1 MAGILAP
8 VVVYGTLFGLT
19 YVLIAL
25 GFTLV
30 FGISRVLNLAYGAI
44 YMVTAYLIYFL
55 AVQSG
60 LGLGFSVL
68 LAVVFAVAVGV
79 AIFVLCARFS
89 PDPMRFLIVSFLFAL
104 LLQYLFEYYFQ
115 GQAGLI
121 IPSLIP
127 IQGLLIFGV
136 SVEAPYLV
144 AAGVTLTLLIVLWLW
159 IDRTEFGRA
168 IRATAEDPETAALF
182 GIRVRTVYLLVVA
195 LSSALVA
202 VAAVLIVPVQEVTPT
217 MWISPF
223 IIAFVVSVIG
233 GLGKFLWTIPA
244 AFLLSFSQFIVQFEY
259 PTTASLSDIV
269 AFVVAIAFIIILPH
283 GIAGA
288 GHES

>member
-1 MAGILAP
+1 M
-8 VVVYGTLFGLT
+8 
-19 YVLIAL
+19 
-25 GFTLV
+25 
-30 FGISRVLNLAYGAI
+30 
-44 YMVTAYLIYFL
+44 
-55 AVQSG
+55 
-60 LGLGFSVL
+60 
-68 LAVVFAVAVGV
+68 
-79 AIFVLCARFS
+79 
-89 PDPMRFLIVSFLFAL
+89 
-104 LLQYLFEYYFQ
+104 
-115 GQAGLI
+115 
-121 IPSLIP
+121 
-127 IQGLLIFGV
+127 
-136 SVEAPYLV
+136 
-144 AAGVTLTLLIVLWLW
+144 TLTLLIVLWLW